1 MPSQNWQFPDDTILC
16 SICKSSVTNVG
27 KKWTLQNVISPIS
40 SFSTK
45 IDADY
50 YCFTVNGYH
59 SEKKRENSNR
69 GQKMSAKVCQR
80 FLYSLPTLAPI
91 IRHCSVISV
100 SLSVFDSPNQCYPG
114 NPSTHLDCSCI

>member
-59 SEKKRENSNR
+59 SEKKRENSNK

-80 FLYSLPTLAPI
+80 FLYSLP
-91 IRHCSVISV
+91 
-100 SLSVFDSPNQCYPG
+100 SLVG
-114 NPSTHLDCSCI
+114 KEI

>member
-69 GQKMSAKVCQR
+69 GQKMSAKVSKV
-80 FLYSLPTLAPI
+80 FVFFTYSSTLEGVG
-91 IRHCSVISV
+91 REESLV
-100 SLSVFDSPNQCYPG
+100 SLRPHFFP
-114 NPSTHLDCSCI
+114 L

>member
-80 FLYSLPTLAPI
+80 FLYSLPTLMKAYLI
-91 IRHCSVISV
+91 SYNRIWHCIVIST
-100 SLSVFDSPNQCYPG
+100 
-114 NPSTHLDCSCI
+114 PSKDEVINLT